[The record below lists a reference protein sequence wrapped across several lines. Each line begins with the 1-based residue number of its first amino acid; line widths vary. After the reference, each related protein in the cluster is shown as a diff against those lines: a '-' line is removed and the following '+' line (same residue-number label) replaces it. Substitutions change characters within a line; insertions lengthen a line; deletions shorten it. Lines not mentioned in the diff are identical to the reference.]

1 MNSPWI
7 IQSSNV
13 RRNANIASTFVS
25 DKYLMETYRLRYDP
39 SIKAFVNNRN
49 GVLRHAIDYAK
60 DLNKI
65 TTDRKAPVDKKEAA
79 LFLWALAMGK
89 YGHQEMAIFFDDVER
104 RVWRNIINEDDTFL
118 IYWCDVLKFGP
129 IEINRIEFNKTAQS
143 IEVFNDDG
151 SSSFYINTKYKK
163 SSYGSDLFVLDRNQM
178 ATLHSAIVTNH
189 INADEMPNPYEAL
202 NTAKQKHYTNE

>member
-1 MNSPWI
+1 
-7 IQSSNV
+7 
-13 RRNANIASTFVS
+13 
-25 DKYLMETYRLRYDP
+25 METYRLRYDP
-39 SIKAFVNNRN
+39 SIKAFVNNRD

-104 RVWRNIINEDDTFL
+104 RKWINIENEDDTFL
-118 IYWCDVLKFGP
+118 IYWWVIIKFGP
-129 IEINRIEFNKTAQS
+129 VSMNRIEFNRTEQS
-143 IEVFNDDG
+143 ITIFNDDG
-151 SSSFYINTKYKK
+151 SSWVYRNSKYKK
-163 SSYGSDLFVLDRNQM
+163 SRHGSDLFVLDRNQM

>member
-1 MNSPWI
+1 
-7 IQSSNV
+7 
-13 RRNANIASTFVS
+13 
-25 DKYLMETYRLRYDP
+25 METYRLRYDP

-104 RVWRNIINEDDTFL
+104 RVWRNITSEDDTFL
-118 IYWCDVLKFGP
+118 INWCDVLKFGP
-129 IEINRIEFNKTAQS
+129 IKINRIEFNKTAQS

-163 SSYGSDLFVLDRNQM
+163 STYGSDLFVLDREQL
-178 ATLHSAIVTNH
+178 TLLHSAILTNH